1 MQQLSV
7 PAEAVTVIVAG
18 TLAVIKNKNMEKYRV
33 LNITDTTMENTN
45 QRVAVIELVK
55 VEYHNFTLPSGKQ
68 SYTFGSKGER
78 FIIDFESS
86 LTQQIILLAQNEDI
100 IELNKQNFKAIDELR
115 NNKLEKIYYHN
126 NVTLFNTPE
135 SEFKKEVF
143 GNINIDDIIKKSA
156 EFRKSIED
164 SINNPPI
171 NFDMIREH
179 EIAVR
184 EEQKR
189 TRKLQGIF
197 LIIFVIFI
205 IITVI
210 MTEAYK

>member
-1 MQQLSV
+1 LQITF
-7 PAEAVTVIVAG
+7 AVTCYHLVG
-18 TLAVIKNKNMEKYRV
+18 YGFF
-33 LNITDTTMENTN
+33 NIF
-45 QRVAVIELVK
+45 K
-55 VEYHNFTLPSGKQ
+55 
-68 SYTFGSKGER
+68 
-78 FIIDFESS
+78 
-86 LTQQIILLAQNEDI
+86 
-100 IELNKQNFKAIDELR
+100 LNKQNFKAIDELR

-135 SEFKKEVF
+135 SEFEKEVF